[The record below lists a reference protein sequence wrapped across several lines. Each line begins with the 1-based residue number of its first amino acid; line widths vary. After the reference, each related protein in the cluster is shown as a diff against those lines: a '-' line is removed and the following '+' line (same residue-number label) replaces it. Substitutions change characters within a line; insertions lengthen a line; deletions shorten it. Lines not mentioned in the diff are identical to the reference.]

1 MSTFTLASQPEIED
15 KEDFMG
21 VVAAFKNLISQNPDI
36 AVAVAGVRALVE
48 VIKKSSASTLME
60 LERELKKAVDLLKKH
75 APMHGGSSISVASG
89 CEVFTHFV
97 TRTSLEM
104 SDFDSCKMKL
114 IERGEQFTVTSETA
128 RDKIVQL
135 GDSFIHDGVVVLTHG
150 YSRVV
155 LSVLKHAAKKHSKRF
170 SVIVTESRPDASGYK
185 TAQKLQQEGVPVT
198 VIIDSAVAHVMGQ
211 VDIVLTGA
219 EGVVENGGIINKI
232 GSYQIAIVAKTFKIP
247 FYVAAESYK
256 FTRVY
261 PLNQKD
267 LPNMFT
273 PFQPITG
280 VQDEFPISTKVI
292 NPSSDYTP
300 PSYITLLFTDLG
312 VFTPSAVSD
321 ELIKLYS

>member
-1 MSTFTLASQPEIED
+1 M
-15 KEDFMG
+15 
-21 VVAAFKNLISQNPDI
+21 
-36 AVAVAGVRALVE
+36 
-48 VIKKSSASTLME
+48 
-60 LERELKKAVDLLKKH
+60 
-75 APMHGGSSISVASG
+75 
-89 CEVFTHFV
+89 
-97 TRTSLEM
+97 
-104 SDFDSCKMKL
+104 
-114 IERGEQFTVTSETA
+114 A

-155 LSVLKHAAKKHSKRF
+155 LSVLKRAAEHGKRF

-185 TAQKLQQEGVPVT
+185 TAQKLQQESVPVT
-198 VIIDSAVAHVMGQ
+198 VIIDSAVGYAMQ
-211 VDIVLTGA
+211 QADIVLTGA

-232 GSYQIAIVAKTFKIP
+232 GTYQIAIVAKNFRIP

-261 PLNQKD
+261 PLNQKN
-267 LPNMFT
+267 LPNMFP
-273 PFQPITG
+273 PFLPVTG
-280 VQDEFPISTKVI
+280 ALEECPANIEVL

-321 ELIKLYS
+321 ELIKLYQ